1 MTREASVARGL
12 LLSSAAMFTPPRAL
26 LLFATLCA
34 CDSGSDEPT
43 DLAALYQAAVDDAAL
58 PEASEISD
66 DLVAI
71 TADNPDLMRDEDGR
85 VLMVTWTSYDGY
97 DALVGQPT
105 ELGVEVW
112 TTVAPE
118 MQSFCRAA
126 GLKDDA
132 LALRL
137 EQLLGLPMA
146 TGKDRVVELWVP
158 ADAMFRPAPDPEVD
172 DSVAGLE
179 FPADATMEHK
189 DWIENLRKSSYGAM
203 GYPWT
208 QLGYTYDWGGDGDE
222 VGLSEFVVREGS
234 EVLVKDVYTVAE
246 YCG

>member
-1 MTREASVARGL
+1 MTSLR
-12 LLSSAAMFTPPRAL
+12 PAL
-26 LLFATLCA
+26 LLLATLFA
-34 CDSGSDEPT
+34 CDSGSDEPQ
-43 DLAALYQAAVDDAAL
+43 DLAARYDQAVEDAAL
-58 PEASEISD
+58 PEASEVVD

-71 TADNPDLMRDEDGR
+71 TDDNPDLVRDEDGR
-85 VLMVTWTSYDGY
+85 VLMVTWTSYTGY
-97 DALVGQPT
+97 DELVGQPT
-105 ELGVEVW
+105 TLGVEVW
-112 TTVAPE
+112 STVAPE

-126 GLKDDA
+126 GLEDDA

-158 ADAMFRPAPDPEVD
+158 ADAMFRPSPDPEVD
-172 DSVAGLE
+172 DSVASLD
-179 FPADATMEHK
+179 FPATVSQEHK
-189 DWIENLRKSSYGAM
+189 DWIEALRASSYGDM

-222 VGLSEFVVREGS
+222 VGLSEFVVRKGS

-246 YCG
+246 YCGG